1 MLTGQNK
8 INLILNHVGI
18 KAPTFAKHIGVK
30 YQRILDIQ
38 NGKVKNISAEVASRI
53 IDAYPQFNIEWLLT
67 GEGEM
72 LNSETKEPNSNE
84 EDMQMKELIA
94 AFRENREMLAEALD
108 QNSRLI
114 GVIERMQGI
123 DRSATGVQKSPPPR
137 ISHRNRVNFDCNKE
151 YDKIIYLYNKRVK
164 PS

>member
-8 INLILNHVGI
+8 INLILDHVGI
-18 KAPTFAKHIGVK
+18 KAPTFAKHVGVK

-53 IDAYPQFNIEWLLT
+53 IDVYPQFNIEWLLT

-84 EDMQMKELIA
+84 EDMQIIQQTGKTEL
-94 AFRENREMLAEALD
+94 
-108 QNSRLI
+108 
-114 GVIERMQGI
+114 
-123 DRSATGVQKSPPPR
+123 K
-137 ISHRNRVNFDCNKE
+137 
-151 YDKIIYLYNKRVK
+151 
-164 PS
+164 

>member
-8 INLILNHVGI
+8 INLILDHVGI

-38 NGKVKNISAEVASRI
+38 NGKVKNISAEVASRL

-123 DRSATGVQKSPPPR
+123 DRSATGVQKSPPHVFR
-137 ISHRNRVNFDCNKE
+137 TE
-151 YDKIIYLYNKRVK
+151 TE
-164 PS
+164 

>member
-123 DRSATGVQKSPPPR
+123 DRSATGVQKSPPHVFR
-137 ISHRNRVNFDCNKE
+137 TE
-151 YDKIIYLYNKRVK
+151 TE
-164 PS
+164 

>member
-8 INLILNHVGI
+8 INLILDHVGI

-67 GEGEM
+67 GKGEM

-123 DRSATGVQKSPPPR
+123 DRSATGVQKSPPHVFR
-137 ISHRNRVNFDCNKE
+137 TE
-151 YDKIIYLYNKRVK
+151 TE
-164 PS
+164 

>member
-8 INLILNHVGI
+8 INLILDHVGI
-18 KAPTFAKHIGVK
+18 KAPTFAKHVGVK

-53 IDAYPQFNIEWLLT
+53 IDVYPQFNIEWLLT

-108 QNSRLI
+108 QNSRPI

-123 DRSATGVQKSPPPR
+123 DRSATGVQKSPPHVFR
-137 ISHRNRVNFDCNKE
+137 TE
-151 YDKIIYLYNKRVK
+151 TE
-164 PS
+164 

>member
-1 MLTGQNK
+1 
-8 INLILNHVGI
+8 
-18 KAPTFAKHIGVK
+18 
-30 YQRILDIQ
+30 
-38 NGKVKNISAEVASRI
+38 
-53 IDAYPQFNIEWLLT
+53 
-67 GEGEM
+67 M

-123 DRSATGVQKSPPPR
+123 DRSVTGVQKSPPHVFR
-137 ISHRNRVNFDCNKE
+137 TE
-151 YDKIIYLYNKRVK
+151 TE
-164 PS
+164 

>member
-8 INLILNHVGI
+8 INLILDHVGI

-123 DRSATGVQKSPPPR
+123 DRSATGVQKSPPTY
-137 ISHRNRVNFDCNKE
+137 FAQ
-151 YDKIIYLYNKRVK
+151 K
-164 PS
+164 PSKFRLQ

>member
-1 MLTGQNK
+1 MIYNIC
-8 INLILNHVGI
+8 INGREGYNSCGYDSV
-18 KAPTFAKHIGVK
+18 
-30 YQRILDIQ
+30 
-38 NGKVKNISAEVASRI
+38 
-53 IDAYPQFNIEWLLT
+53 QFNVRKRTHYALCHTRESDRRSPSPTCNIVSEKILKRYRDLNRDWLLT
-67 GEGEM
+67 GKGEM

-123 DRSATGVQKSPPPR
+123 DRSATGVQKSSPPHVFR
-137 ISHRNRVNFDCNKE
+137 TE
-151 YDKIIYLYNKRVK
+151 TE
-164 PS
+164 

>member
-8 INLILNHVGI
+8 INLILDHVGI

-38 NGKVKNISAEVASRI
+38 NGKVKNISAEVASHIR
-53 IDAYPQFNIEWLLT
+53 DAYPQFNIGWLLT

-72 LNSETKEPNSNE
+72 LKRNTESEIEPNQNI
-84 EDMQMKELIA
+84 EDMQTKELIV
-94 AFRENREMLAEALD
+94 AFRESREMLAEALD

-123 DRSATGVQKSPPPR
+123 DHSATGIRKSPPLVFRPET
-137 ISHRNRVNFDCNKE
+137 K
-151 YDKIIYLYNKRVK
+151 
-164 PS
+164 

>member
-1 MLTGQNK
+1 MLTGQNQLP
-8 INLILNHVGI
+8 LILDHVGI

-123 DRSATGVQKSPPPR
+123 DRSATGVQKSPPHVFR
-137 ISHRNRVNFDCNKE
+137 TE
-151 YDKIIYLYNKRVK
+151 TE
-164 PS
+164 

>member
-1 MLTGQNK
+1 MK
-8 INLILNHVGI
+8 RYRDLN
-18 KAPTFAKHIGVK
+18 
-30 YQRILDIQ
+30 RD
-38 NGKVKNISAEVASRI
+38 
-53 IDAYPQFNIEWLLT
+53 WLLT
-67 GEGEM
+67 GKGEM

-123 DRSATGVQKSPPPR
+123 DRSATGVQKSPPHVFR
-137 ISHRNRVNFDCNKE
+137 TE
-151 YDKIIYLYNKRVK
+151 TE
-164 PS
+164 

>member
-8 INLILNHVGI
+8 INLILDHVGI

-108 QNSRLI
+108 HNSRLI

-123 DRSATGVQKSPPPR
+123 DRSATGVQKSPPHVFR
-137 ISHRNRVNFDCNKE
+137 TE
-151 YDKIIYLYNKRVK
+151 TE
-164 PS
+164 

>member
-53 IDAYPQFNIEWLLT
+53 IDAYPQFNIEWLLA

-123 DRSATGVQKSPPPR
+123 DRSATGVQKSPPHVFR
-137 ISHRNRVNFDCNKE
+137 TE
-151 YDKIIYLYNKRVK
+151 TE
-164 PS
+164 

>member
-123 DRSATGVQKSPPPR
+123 DRSATGVQKSPPPVFR
-137 ISHRNRVNFDCNKE
+137 TE
-151 YDKIIYLYNKRVK
+151 TE
-164 PS
+164 

>member
-8 INLILNHVGI
+8 INLILDHVGI

-72 LNSETKEPNSNE
+72 LNSETKEPNSNA

-123 DRSATGVQKSPPPR
+123 DRSATGVQKSPPHVFR
-137 ISHRNRVNFDCNKE
+137 TE
-151 YDKIIYLYNKRVK
+151 TE
-164 PS
+164 

>member
-8 INLILNHVGI
+8 INLILDHVGI

-30 YQRILDIQ
+30 YQRILDIP

-123 DRSATGVQKSPPPR
+123 DRSATGVQKSPPHVFR
-137 ISHRNRVNFDCNKE
+137 TE
-151 YDKIIYLYNKRVK
+151 TE
-164 PS
+164 

>member
-123 DRSATGVQKSPPPR
+123 DRSATGVQKSPLHVFR
-137 ISHRNRVNFDCNKE
+137 TE
-151 YDKIIYLYNKRVK
+151 TE
-164 PS
+164 

>member
-1 MLTGQNK
+1 MEK
-8 INLILNHVGI
+8 ILKRYRDLN
-18 KAPTFAKHIGVK
+18 
-30 YQRILDIQ
+30 RD
-38 NGKVKNISAEVASRI
+38 
-53 IDAYPQFNIEWLLT
+53 WLLT
-67 GEGEM
+67 GKGEM

-123 DRSATGVQKSPPPR
+123 DRSATGVQKSPPHVFR
-137 ISHRNRVNFDCNKE
+137 TE
-151 YDKIIYLYNKRVK
+151 TE
-164 PS
+164 

>member
-8 INLILNHVGI
+8 INLILDHVGI

>member
-8 INLILNHVGI
+8 INLILDHVGI
-18 KAPTFAKHIGVK
+18 KAPTFAKHVGVK

-53 IDAYPQFNIEWLLT
+53 IDVYPQFNIEWLLT
-67 GEGEM
+67 GKGEM

-123 DRSATGVQKSPPPR
+123 DRSATGVQKSPPHVFR
-137 ISHRNRVNFDCNKE
+137 TE
-151 YDKIIYLYNKRVK
+151 TE
-164 PS
+164 

>member
-8 INLILNHVGI
+8 INLILDHVGI

-123 DRSATGVQKSPPPR
+123 DRSATGVQKSLPPR

>member
-8 INLILNHVGI
+8 INLILDHVGI
-18 KAPTFAKHIGVK
+18 KAPTFAEHIGVK

-123 DRSATGVQKSPPPR
+123 DRT
-137 ISHRNRVNFDCNKE
+137 E
-151 YDKIIYLYNKRVK
+151 TE
-164 PS
+164 

>member
-8 INLILNHVGI
+8 INLILDHVGI
-18 KAPTFAKHIGVK
+18 KAPTFAEHIGVK

-123 DRSATGVQKSPPPR
+123 DRSATGVQKSPPHVFR
-137 ISHRNRVNFDCNKE
+137 TE
-151 YDKIIYLYNKRVK
+151 TE
-164 PS
+164 

>member
-8 INLILNHVGI
+8 INLILDHVGI
-18 KAPTFAKHIGVK
+18 KAPTFAKHVGVK

-53 IDAYPQFNIEWLLT
+53 IDAYPQFNIDWLLA
-67 GEGEM
+67 GKGEM
-72 LNSETKEPNSNE
+72 LKSESNEPNQNI
-84 EDMQMKELIA
+84 EDMKTKELIA
-94 AFRENREMLAEALD
+94 AFRESREMLAEALD

-123 DRSATGVQKSPPPR
+123 DHSATGIRKSPPLVFR
-137 ISHRNRVNFDCNKE
+137 SE
-151 YDKIIYLYNKRVK
+151 TE
-164 PS
+164 

>member
-1 MLTGQNK
+1 MKEPKKYTVKERIIHYLKKSKITQSEFCKRVGLSSGYIGAMRKSFQPGTINK
-8 INLILNHVGI
+8 IVIEF
-18 KAPTFAKHIGVK
+18 PD
-30 YQRILDIQ
+30 LDIT
-38 NGKVKNISAEVASRI
+38 
-53 IDAYPQFNIEWLLT
+53 WLLT
-67 GEGEM
+67 GKGEM

-123 DRSATGVQKSPPPR
+123 DRSATGVQKSPPHVFR
-137 ISHRNRVNFDCNKE
+137 TE
-151 YDKIIYLYNKRVK
+151 TE
-164 PS
+164 

>member
-8 INLILNHVGI
+8 INLILDHVGI

-84 EDMQMKELIA
+84 EDLQMKELIA

-123 DRSATGVQKSPPPR
+123 DRSATGVQKSPPHVFR
-137 ISHRNRVNFDCNKE
+137 TE
-151 YDKIIYLYNKRVK
+151 TE
-164 PS
+164 

>member
-1 MLTGQNK
+1 
-8 INLILNHVGI
+8 
-18 KAPTFAKHIGVK
+18 
-30 YQRILDIQ
+30 
-38 NGKVKNISAEVASRI
+38 
-53 IDAYPQFNIEWLLT
+53 
-67 GEGEM
+67 M

-123 DRSATGVQKSPPPR
+123 DRSATGVQNPPPTY
-137 ISHRNRVNFDCNKE
+137 FAQ
-151 YDKIIYLYNKRVK
+151 K
-164 PS
+164 PSKFRLQ